1 MHIPLFCILRKN
13 LGTLIGMTLAAP
25 PISHR
30 ERKKLATRQA
40 IHNAAFDLVYR
51 HGLSGTTIETIC
63 DQAGVAPRT
72 FWAYF
77 GSKEDAVVNR
87 DPDQPAM
94 MRDALLERPA
104 GEDPFASLR
113 SVLESY
119 VSGRLDDADKSVRR
133 HEMIRR
139 EPQLMA
145 AVAAQFDEIERALVV
160 AVAERLGLDVHSDL
174 LPSVLVMAACGACK
188 LAVQRWA
195 DQEGRVSFDDLFDA
209 ALTRLAEGLA
219 PLVAE
224 RSGKGRR

>member
-1 MHIPLFCILRKN
+1 
-13 LGTLIGMTLAAP
+13 MTLAAP

-30 ERKKLATRQA
+30 ERKKLATRQS
-40 IHNAAFDLVYR
+40 IHNAAFELVYR
-51 HGLSGTTIETIC
+51 HGLSGTTIESIC

-77 GSKEDAVVNR
+77 ASKEDAVINR
-87 DPDQPAM
+87 DPDQSAVM
-94 MRDALLERPA
+94 HDALVARPA
-104 GEDPFASLR
+104 DEDPFAALR
-113 SVLESY
+113 SVLEGY
-119 VSGRLDDADKSVRR
+119 ISGRLDDADRAVRR

-139 EPQLMA
+139 EPPLMA
-145 AVAAQFDEIERALVV
+145 AVAAQFDEIERALVA
-160 AVAERLGLDVHSDL
+160 AVADRLGLDVDADL

-195 DQEGRVSFDDLFDA
+195 DQQGRVSFDDLFDA

-224 RSGKGRR
+224 RGGKGRR

>member
-1 MHIPLFCILRKN
+1 
-13 LGTLIGMTLAAP
+13 MTLAAP

-40 IHNAAFDLVYR
+40 IHHAAFDLVYR

-63 DQAGVAPRT
+63 DRAGVAPRT

-87 DPDQPAM
+87 DPEQPEV
-94 MRDALLERPA
+94 MRAALLARPA

-113 SVLESY
+113 WVLESY
-119 VSGRLDDADKSVRR
+119 VSGRLDDSENAVRR
-133 HEMIRR
+133 HELIRR

-145 AVAAQFDEIERALVV
+145 AVAAQFDDIERALVA
-160 AVAERLGLDVHSDL
+160 AVADRLGLALGDDDL

-188 LAVQRWA
+188 VAVQRWA
-195 DQEGRVSFDDLFDA
+195 DGQGRVPFDQLFDA
-209 ALTRLAEGLA
+209 ALARLAEGLA

-224 RSGKGRR
+224 RSRKGRR

>member
-1 MHIPLFCILRKN
+1 
-13 LGTLIGMTLAAP
+13 MTLAAP

-40 IHNAAFDLVYR
+40 IHDAAFDLVYR
-51 HGLSGTTIETIC
+51 HGLSGTTIEIIC
-63 DQAGVAPRT
+63 DRAGVAPRT

-77 GSKEDAVVNR
+77 ASKEDAVINR
-87 DPDQPAM
+87 DPDQPGV
-94 MRDALLERPA
+94 MRDALLARPE
-104 GEDPFASLR
+104 GEDPFAALR

-119 VSGRLDDADKSVRR
+119 VSGRLDDADKAVRR
-133 HEMIRR
+133 HELIRR
-139 EPQLMA
+139 EPSLMA
-145 AVAAQFDEIERALVV
+145 AVAAQFDDIERALVS
-160 AVAERLGLDVHSDL
+160 AVADRLGLDVDSDL

-195 DQEGRVSFDDLFDA
+195 DRNGEMTFDDLFDA

-224 RSGKGRR
+224 RGGKGRR

>member
-1 MHIPLFCILRKN
+1 
-13 LGTLIGMTLAAP
+13 MTLAAP

-40 IHNAAFDLVYR
+40 IHDAAFDLVYR

-63 DQAGVAPRT
+63 DRAGVAPRT

-87 DPDQPAM
+87 DPDQPEVL
-94 MRDALLERPA
+94 REALLARPA

-113 SVLESY
+113 WVLESY
-119 VSGRLDDADKSVRR
+119 ISSRLDDADKAVRR
-133 HEMIRR
+133 HELIRR
-139 EPQLMA
+139 EPSLMA
-145 AVAAQFDEIERALVV
+145 AVAAQFDEIERALVA
-160 AVAERLGLDVHSDL
+160 AVADRLGLDVRADL
-174 LPSVLVMAACGACK
+174 LPSVVVMAACGACK

-195 DQEGRVSFDDLFDA
+195 DEQGRVSFDDLFDA

-224 RSGKGRR
+224 RGGKGGRR

>member
-1 MHIPLFCILRKN
+1 MPA
-13 LGTLIGMTLAAP
+13 MTLAAP

-40 IHNAAFDLVYR
+40 IHDAAFDLVYR

-63 DQAGVAPRT
+63 DRAGVAPRT

-77 GSKEDAVVNR
+77 ASKEDAVVNH
-87 DPDQPAM
+87 DPDQPGVL
-94 MRDALLERPA
+94 RESLLARPA

-113 SVLESY
+113 WVLESY
-119 VSGRLDDADKSVRR
+119 VSARLGDAEKAVRR
-133 HEMIRR
+133 HELIRR
-139 EPQLMA
+139 EPALMA
-145 AVAAQFDEIERALVV
+145 AVAAQFDEIERALVA
-160 AVAERLGLDVHSDL
+160 AVADRLGVDVHSDL
-174 LPSVLVMAACGACK
+174 LPSVVVMAACGACK

-195 DQEGRVSFDDLFDA
+195 DEKGRMSFDDLFDG

-224 RSGKGRR
+224 RGGKGTRP

>member
-1 MHIPLFCILRKN
+1 
-13 LGTLIGMTLAAP
+13 MTLAAP

-40 IHNAAFDLVYR
+40 IHDAAFDLVYR

-63 DQAGVAPRT
+63 DRAGVAPRT

-87 DPDQPAM
+87 DPDQPEVL
-94 MRDALLERPA
+94 REALLARPT

-113 SVLESY
+113 WVLESY
-119 VSGRLDDADKSVRR
+119 ISARLGDADKAVRR
-133 HEMIRR
+133 HELIRR
-139 EPQLMA
+139 EPSLMA
-145 AVAAQFDEIERALVV
+145 AVAAQFDEIERALVA
-160 AVAERLGLDVHSDL
+160 AVADRLGLDTQTDL
-174 LPSVLVMAACGACK
+174 LPSVVVMAACGACK

-195 DQEGRVSFDDLFDA
+195 DEQGRVSFDDLFDA

-224 RSGKGRR
+224 RGGKGGRK